1 MTEVQFIEQD
11 GHRAFAVV
19 PIELWDRVKDLI
31 EDLEDEALFAQA
43 KANDDGHR
51 IPAAVLDAELAG
63 DHPVRAWRNHLRMT
77 QDALAAGA
85 GISKPYLSQI
95 ETRQR
100 VGTTDV
106 LSKIAG
112 VLAIPIDH
120 LIEQPANQTDKP

>member
-19 PIELWDRVKDLI
+19 PIDLWDRVKDLI
-31 EDLEDEALFAQA
+31 EDLEDEALYAQA
-43 KANDDGHR
+43 KASDDGRR

-77 QDALAAGA
+77 QDALAAAA

-106 LSKIAG
+106 LSKIASA
-112 VLAIPIDH
+112 LAVPVDD
-120 LIEQPANQTDKP
+120 LIEPPPAQS

>member
-19 PIELWDRVKDLI
+19 PIELWDRVKGLL
-31 EDLEDEALFAQA
+31 EDLEDEALFAHA
-43 KANDDGHR
+43 KASDDGRR

-63 DHPVRAWRNHLRMT
+63 DHPVRAWRKHLRMT
-77 QDALAAGA
+77 QDALASAV

-106 LSKIAG
+106 LSKIASA
-112 VLAIPIDH
+112 LAVPVDD
-120 LIEQPANQTDKP
+120 LIEPPPEQS

>member
-31 EDLEDEALFAQA
+31 EDLEDDALFAQA
-43 KANDDGHR
+43 KASDDGHR

-63 DHPVRAWRNHLRMT
+63 DHPVRAWRTHRRMT
-77 QDALAAGA
+77 QDALAAAA

-100 VGTTDV
+100 VGTRDV
-106 LSKIAG
+106 LAKIAS
-112 VLAIPIDH
+112 VLTVPLDA
-120 LIEQPANQTDKP
+120 LIELPPTYNAP